1 MKMKRIISILCLVS
15 TFTEFVPVNFANAA
29 SKKVEISQDIDSS
42 KLFVNK
48 ETDLISE
55 NNSLNSDF
63 KSSVF
68 EDGILNNKLTGNV
81 DFNVNEDNKGKIEG
95 FRKIRIYAGEEF
107 DYKTNISATDSE
119 GNDITD
125 SVSVEGEVD
134 TSTPGEYKLMYS
146 ASDESGETYTF
157 ERYVTVVEKN
167 EFNIFT
173 ESVDEESYEK
183 IRKSLFSI
191 SLDNETSKFTV
202 YNQSS
207 EPIQPDKEDE
217 VVFKMRVLDSDNKE
231 KLSLELQGKDTG
243 NSEKFDALKEL
254 KYSYGDFLEI
264 NPMEFMSEGFNIE
277 GPVFG
282 DVKEEDEDYSD
293 GVDNADY
300 ISNVRFKI
308 EEDGIYSV
316 YNKAPEITGLEPMES
331 LLTERSRQLEGVSVT
346 DDHDE
351 IISNDDINI
360 YEEKDSEGNTIG
372 LRYEASDSWGRTV
385 SVVRY
390 LKSEMQSLNESQDVN
405 YIDSNGDINLMSDD
419 SELYSEND
427 VRSANSS
434 QNISKNVLTVKG
446 FTYNNGNDIRFK
458 MKFNADTKKIEI
470 YERDSRLFDNKM
482 TDKYFEISLFNKSG
496 ALKKRL
502 TINGSDRGDN
512 KKIDD
517 FNNTAFE
524 FGDQIY
530 IYHAY
535 SAEKLLIGG
544 SIEGANFEYNNG
556 VPKENLES
564 ARFELTENGFK
575 YLLNRAPE
583 IKWSNQNLVVTRG
596 KDADLLSDI
605 TVEDDIDKN
614 IKKSTVSVSG
624 FNPNRLGPQTITY
637 SVKDSWG
644 AIGTAE
650 RTITVV
656 SDGALANTLI
666 NIKNADGSQK
676 VFSIGFDDV
685 DKKLLIT
692 NNSDVE
698 LDPSNANNT
707 VFTIKIISKA
717 GITRKELKLAGSATG
732 NSPAVLSL
740 NNYKYT
746 VGDYIELWSP
756 NYEKNFNIEGN
767 ILQDADIKE
776 DYSKGIKNEDFIKN
790 VRFKIDSDVL
800 FAVYNKAPTIVFE
813 ENLTIKRGETFNP
826 LDFVNRIEDD
836 HDNLNKNLIKTSYD
850 EYEFDEVGR
859 HKVIYTITDKW
870 GRNTE
875 ETRYITVLE
884 KNELEK
890 NRIYFL
896 NQNSYDAT
904 TSSAVFILSFDD
916 VENRL
921 DAEIKGN
928 DFVSGQGNAKAFE
941 ISIFNSQGE
950 PKASSTIRYNEQ
962 IDANALSAIL
972 EEEIEH
978 GDMINFY
985 AYDYKKVII
994 EGSVFDKSKNNLGE
1008 NGYKFTEQD
1017 KIVNTRFK
1025 VTADGLEEIYNNA
1038 PEIIGATATS
1048 VMKNSVFRPLDGIS
1062 VKDDHDKNISVNDI
1076 DVIGEINTKI
1086 AGYQSITYRLTDS
1099 WGRTREVIRQV
1110 FVKPLA
1116 ENNRIVLKNSEGQ
1129 DAFKLGFDFNTMKFK
1144 IESTTSSSVRL
1155 DTAHDEKVFSLTVR
1169 KPNGEVVETLELNGN
1184 DTGDSHK
1191 ITEFKERTNLMVGS
1205 QLSIWAKNSR
1215 NLRVEGEIIKPDD
1228 VPENYNDGID
1238 NEEYMNNVR
1247 FVGTPDGMQVIYNK
1261 APEVTVP
1268 VDTNPP
1274 YVLYKGDDYRE
1285 KLLEGVSVTDPNQN
1299 SFDAG
1304 IGTKDIKIKLKKVI
1318 SEGESSGNTSG
1329 SSQEQQPSSISGEGS
1344 SEDNSG
1350 ENSTETES
1358 DSDGGINSEEPSTP
1372 SAPDSENGSSD
1383 SNTENSDGFIELDRL
1398 NDLDLYDVYYTA
1410 VDSWGRESETKTR
1423 RINFKS
1429 SIERNVI
1436 VFGGF
1441 DDTNKRNIWEGASFS
1456 LGFNPQ
1462 NKTIEVIQ
1470 QDGHKIHTHSK
1481 GREFYRIS
1489 IYNSRGELKR
1499 EPIVLNGDD
1508 TGTSSKLN
1516 NLKNFSFEYGD
1527 YINIKAFQAFRM
1539 NITGPVRNALEDYSR
1554 RVNLADDFQFTNFI
1568 ITEAGLESKFVP
1580 ETMGEYDSLIEFIG
1594 TNGGTPLKLKFNHK
1608 DRSVTYPSTNE
1619 FFNYNDKNI
1628 SNVLKLNINRNGTL
1642 STFHFHGNDSG
1653 VKNEV
1658 RRAFGDNLNK
1668 GSFTDG
1674 DYLNFEYL
1682 NIPSYIVGLRI
1693 QGKISEENKNYTE
1706 KLLSRDD
1713 AKNVRFYLRS
1723 NGQQKYLDPVYNYA
1737 PTFTTVINGQEVD
1750 GLQDLNIYEDQ
1761 VEAYR
1766 NLEKLKEDV
1775 IVKDDIDTNKN
1786 VKEFNV
1792 SGPTK
1797 NGSNTTLN
1805 GVGKYVYTY
1814 TARDSWGREAR
1825 VTRNVYVRPNVYKNK
1840 ITLYPKEASTGSD
1853 EIVGE
1858 DSSAGIDSNS
1868 SETEESD
1875 DDSEVGSGDGEND
1888 EEDGE
1893 ITPIPEANKP
1903 AFEIVLDND
1912 THRYVVKNKSDKPIN
1927 EALGNKP
1934 AFAITIYNGQNNN
1947 VRKSITLTGLDTG
1960 ESETLNELN
1969 EVEFQYGDTIRV
1981 WAADAQSL
1989 RINGEIEKNI
1999 VDATTDLPHNED
2011 ERKFTNVDYAAGT
2024 DNQNYYKNV
2033 AFKTSE
2039 RKLTA
2044 YYNKAPKIKIE
2055 NLKENNQLD
2064 MLFGTTVNLRN
2075 GVTIIDDRDNSLMNN
2090 LVITGGDDITSDE
2103 IGLHKVGYTV
2113 TDTWGRSTSI
2123 DVTVNIVS
2131 NMRDNQINIYNEN
2144 NLKFGLKLNISTNRF
2159 EIVKNGSSQDRN
2171 DTTTENAPDSGTEE
2185 ASSLLR
2191 SAAENENSQP
2201 EGDLGESSQPGDS
2214 ENNVGT
2220 PEEPSNPDN
2229 SGGSGN
2235 QQPDEPQEPA
2245 KDVEV
2250 RITVTNRNGEKK
2262 GEVSLSKEELNNT
2275 NNLEPL
2281 TKINIFND
2289 DIVSFYA
2296 KGRNDIRI
2304 TGNIINNT
2312 DNHDFSQG
2320 FGTLNYDDV
2329 KFKITNQGFDLMKHR
2344 ELEIQ
2349 FSGDLTI
2356 NRGDKSALFQNLEVR
2371 YKDNSQV
2378 ESLLNIQT
2386 EVTNVDI
2393 FEVGVYKAEYIVT
2406 DVWGRKISASRT
2418 VTVAERNKLEHNRIV
2433 LRDINNTDSNS
2444 NKLMEFYIDT
2454 INNRIITKRFKENN
2468 YTGNQDEE
2476 KTLIQLTLYD
2486 DAGRTKDSIE
2496 VTPQNLDNLKD
2507 RSISYDDGDLIGLS
2521 VYDYSKGFYIDGD
2534 IQGTIKNLKPNY
2546 KNGAAS
2552 QDHVDNVRFKII
2564 DENQGVKAIYNN
2576 APVIIIKGDLTI
2588 FKDEIPDLDVGVEVS
2603 DPDDHDKE
2611 VSLSDIVIETNLDI
2625 TNIGEYE
2632 AKYTVQDTW
2641 GRTTEAKRKIIVKSS
2656 LMNNK
2661 IEFYKENNK
2670 EDSVFDITINLND
2683 RKFVVKKNSQVL
2695 RQIRREAARTS
2706 NSNNSTTPGG
2716 ATVTTP
2722 GMAVVNPNKP
2732 IEGMEYQFKL
2742 FDENGA
2748 LKNTL
2753 SITTDDMS
2761 NGNIDSLLKKFND
2774 TKFEFGDYISVY
2786 AKPDENNVRI
2796 TGNIDIPNNIDED
2809 YSDGIDNLD
2818 YMYNVRFK
2826 INEDAMDA
2834 VYNEAPTLRLL
2845 NPDKV
2850 MEVFCGDDHDYGAE
2864 TEISDDHDLDIG
2876 SDNIT
2881 ISEKDKEEMA
2891 KLGTHKITLILTD
2904 SWGRSVSVD
2913 RTYKVNP
2920 SIGRNTIVFRG
2931 TQKIGN
2937 SSNYRNADTFRLR
2950 FEHETKKIKMERI
2963 DENMTFHSD
2972 SAREWYYKLY
2982 VYSKDGI
2989 TRKFSA
2995 ELMGN
3000 ETSTSDKLNKLL
3012 EGLDFEYGDY
3022 IRMEAKHA
3030 FQVKINGPVRNQ
3042 LEDYSDGAQF
3052 GDDFQYTKFI
3062 ITPGGLESVFAPD
3075 TLNADESLIEF
3086 IGTNGG
3092 TPFKIKFNHT
3102 NNTVS
3107 FPKTT
3112 EFYYYDAGNNV
3123 PAFKVKYYD
3132 SSTGISDEYIS
3143 NGRDHTV
3150 NSRLQEKLSQGFK
3163 EGDYLTFEYLN
3174 IPDHF
3179 YGLRLT
3185 GAVQF
3190 EDNADEDLVNEDYSD
3205 GIQNK
3210 RNLTEVRFYLNKD
3223 GKKAIVPVRVPAP
3236 VIKGAEDIDV
3246 LQGERFNI
3254 KENVIAMDADGVTVL
3269 TPRMTVTGDN
3279 NLTRSVDRDGNLNT
3293 SRIGLYYVK
3302 YEVKNDAGITTTVYR
3317 NIRVYT
3323 NAEITIQ
3330 LGQGEEYIN
3339 MELGAYATT
3348 EAQVQYLKPYGRAQ
3362 QIEGDVRTDISDRIT
3377 VDVSRLN
3384 TEETGKY
3391 PVVYSVIND
3400 FGKLSKLEV
3409 NVYVTR
3415 TISVTVQQDI
3425 PFQVVTNLLDKEA
3438 DPFVSGIMKIQ
3449 NNRTS
3454 DVRVSVESFS
3464 KEGNTGGLEIVD
3476 PEEYDDWND
3485 LTEEESM
3492 TKMALGMFIKSGFK
3506 EYADAPDS
3514 GEGPGTGD
3522 SNPGDDSG
3530 NDSGGDDESG
3540 DGSEDGDSSDS
3551 NEDNTEEDTG
3561 DEASRVSSDETDEE
3575 PAGDGADNGTSE
3587 GSEAEPDTGETE
3599 NKNNLT
3605 WLIPNK
3611 TKPKFMGTLPRAESL
3626 DIPSEGRL
3634 SFTSRHGKN
3643 FIGGTSTGRF
3653 RLVFK
3658 FE

>member
-29 SKKVEISQDIDSS
+29 SKKVEISQDINSS

-48 ETDLISE
+48 ETDLMSE
-55 NNSLNSDF
+55 NNSLNSDVT
-63 KSSVF
+63 SSVF

-95 FRKIRIYAGEEF
+95 FRKIRIYAGEEY

-173 ESVDEESYEK
+173 ESIDEESYEK

-351 IISNDDINI
+351 IISNDDITI
-360 YEEKDSEGNTIG
+360 YEEKDREGNTIG

-427 VRSANSS
+427 VRTANSS

-446 FTYNNGNDIRFK
+446 FTYNNGSDIRFK

-524 FGDQIY
+524 FGDQIH

-666 NIKNADGSQK
+666 NVKNADGSQK

-826 LDFVNRIEDD
+826 LDFVNKIEDD

-896 NQNSYDAT
+896 NQNVYDTT
-904 TSSAVFILSFDD
+904 TSSAIFILSFDD
-916 VENRL
+916 LENRL

-941 ISIFNSQGE
+941 ISIFNSQGK

-1038 PEIIGATATS
+1038 PQIIGATDTS
-1048 VMKNSVFRPLDGIS
+1048 VMKNSEFKPLDGIT
-1062 VKDDHDKNISVNDI
+1062 VEDDHDKNISVNDI
-1076 DVIGEINTKI
+1076 DVIGEINTSI

-1191 ITEFKERTNLMVGS
+1191 ITEFKERTNLMIGS

-1215 NLRVEGEIIKPDD
+1215 NLRVEGHIIKPDD
-1228 VPENYNDGID
+1228 VPEDYNDGIQ
-1238 NEEYMNNVR
+1238 EKEYMDNVR

-1274 YVLYKGDDYRE
+1274 YVLYKGDDYRV
-1285 KLLEGVSVTDPNQN
+1285 KLLEGVSVTDPNQDT
-1299 SFDAG
+1299 FDAG

-1318 SEGESSGNTSG
+1318 SGGNTSG
-1329 SSQEQQPSSISGEGS
+1329 SSQEQQPSTISGEGS

-1372 SAPDSENGSSD
+1372 SSPDSENGSSD
-1383 SNTENSDGFIELDRL
+1383 SNTENSDRFIELDKL
-1398 NDLDLYDVYYTA
+1398 NELDLYDVYYTA

-1423 RINFKS
+1423 RISFKT
-1429 SIERNVI
+1429 SIDRNTI
-1436 VFGGF
+1436 SFPGYNNSTKKDYEAFKLGF
-1441 DDTNKRNIWEGASFS
+1441 DSETMSF
-1456 LGFNPQ
+1456 
-1462 NKTIEVIQ
+1462 
-1470 QDGHKIHTHSK
+1470 KILARVNDIIHS
-1481 GREFYRIS
+1481 GNREFFRIKLF
-1489 IYNSRGELKR
+1489 NENDRLKKEL
-1499 EPIVLNGDD
+1499 VLNASDR
-1508 TGTSSKLN
+1508 GTSDKIDTFIRELQ
-1516 NLKNFSFEYGD
+1516 FAYGD
-1527 YINIKAFQAFRM
+1527 YFTIYAYQSKRVI
-1539 NITGPVRNALEDYSR
+1539 IDGPVRNEIEDYRNGVDMS
-1554 RVNLADDFQFTNFI
+1554 DDFKYTRFY
-1568 ITEAGLESKFVP
+1568 ITEAGLESRLVP
-1580 ETMGEYDSLIEFIG
+1580 DGMGPYDSLIEFLG
-1594 TNGGTPLKLKFNHK
+1594 TNGGVPFKMKFNHE

-1619 FFNYNDKNI
+1619 FFNYNDNNI
-1628 SNVLKLNINRNGTL
+1628 RNVLRLNINRNGTL
-1642 STFHFHGNDSG
+1642 RTFHFDGNDTN

-1658 RRAFGDNLNK
+1658 RRIFGDTNR

-1682 NIPSYIVGLRI
+1682 NIPAHIIGLRI

-1723 NGQQKYLDPVYNYA
+1723 NEQQKYLDPVYNYA
-1737 PTFTTVINGQEVD
+1737 PTFATVINGQEVD

-1868 SETEESD
+1868 SEIEESD

-1947 VRKSITLTGLDTG
+1947 VRKSIELTGLDTG

-1969 EVEFQYGDTIRV
+1969 KVEFQYGDTIRV

-1989 RINGEIEKNI
+1989 RIDGQIDKNI
-1999 VDATTDLPHNED
+1999 SDETEDLPHNDD
-2011 ERKFTNVDYAAGT
+2011 ERNFTAVNYAAGT

-2039 RKLTA
+2039 SKLTA

-2055 NLKENNQLD
+2055 NLKENKQLD
-2064 MLFGTTVNLRN
+2064 ILFGTTVNLRN
-2075 GVTIIDDRDNSLMNN
+2075 GVTIIDDRDINNSLMSR
-2090 LVITGGDDITSDE
+2090 LEITGDDNITSNE
-2103 IGLHKVGYTV
+2103 IGSHDVVYTV

-2131 NMRDNQINIYNEN
+2131 NMRDNQINVYNEN

-2171 DTTTENAPDSGTEE
+2171 DTTIENAPDSGTEE

-2214 ENNVGT
+2214 ENNVGA

-2229 SGGSGN
+2229 SGGTGN

-2250 RITVTNRNGEKK
+2250 RITVTNRNGDKK

-2275 NNLEPL
+2275 DNLEPL

-2296 KGRNDIRI
+2296 KGQNDIRI

-2371 YKDNSQV
+2371 YKDNLQV

-2393 FEVGVYKAEYIVT
+2393 FEVGVYEAEYIVT
-2406 DVWGRKISASRT
+2406 DVWGRKIRASRT
-2418 VTVAERNKLEHNRIV
+2418 VTVAERNNLERNRIV

-2468 YTGNQDEE
+2468 YTGNKDEE

-2534 IQGTIKNLKPNY
+2534 IQGTIKNSKPNY

-2576 APVIIIKGDLTI
+2576 APVITIDRDLTI
-2588 FKDEIPDLDVGVEVS
+2588 FKDEAPDLYSGVKVSDNDEHDKDVG
-2603 DPDDHDKE
+2603 
-2611 VSLSDIVIETNLDI
+2611 LADIVIETNVDI
-2625 TNIGEYE
+2625 TTIGEYE
-2632 AKYTVQDTW
+2632 AKYTIQDTW
-2641 GRTTEAKRKIIVKSS
+2641 GRNAEATRKIIVKSS

-2661 IEFYKENNK
+2661 IEFYRENDKKN
-2670 EDSVFDITINLND
+2670 SVFDISINLND

-2706 NSNNSTTPGG
+2706 NSNNSTTSGG

-2753 SITTDDMS
+2753 SITTDDML
-2761 NGNIDSLLKKFND
+2761 NGKVNSLLEEFND

-2796 TGNIDIPNNIDED
+2796 TGNIDILNSIDED

-2881 ISEKDKEEMA
+2881 ISEEDKENMA
-2891 KLGTHKITLILTD
+2891 KLGTHTITLILTD

-2913 RTYKVNP
+2913 RTYNVISSIDRNIISFPGRESNRDGIAFKV
-2920 SIGRNTIVFRG
+2920 GF
-2931 TQKIGN
+2931 N
-2937 SSNYRNADTFRLR
+2937 SK
-2950 FEHETKKIKMERI
+2950 EKKIKLIDRNHITMQQHENQLFFKINVYNSKNVKKMNEIVLYSYHRGTDER
-2963 DENMTFHSD
+2963 
-2972 SAREWYYKLY
+2972 
-2982 VYSKDGI
+2982 
-2989 TRKFSA
+2989 
-2995 ELMGN
+2995 
-3000 ETSTSDKLNKLL
+3000 LNPLHDL
-3012 EGLDFEYGDY
+3012 EFDYGDY
-3022 IRMEAKHA
+3022 ITIYA
-3030 FQVKINGPVRNQ
+3030 FQTGRVAIEGPVRDQ
-3042 LEDYSDGAQF
+3042 LEDYTDGVQL
-3052 GDDFQYTKFI
+3052 GDDLKYTRFY
-3062 ITPGGLESVFAPD
+3062 ITPAGLRSEFVPD
-3075 TLNADESLIEF
+3075 TLNKNESLIEF

-3092 TPFKIKFNHT
+3092 TPFKIKFNHET
-3102 NNTVS
+3102 RRVE
-3107 FPKTT
+3107 FPETS
-3112 EFYYYDAGNNV
+3112 EFYNYDANNRV
-3123 PAFKVKYYD
+3123 VFRVKYYD
-3132 SSTGISDEYIS
+3132 ASVS
-3143 NGRDHTV
+3143 NTNGTRGNLTTYESRGGDHRV
-3150 NSRLQEKLSQGFK
+3150 NQDLQNYLQRNPFED
-3163 EGDYLTFEYLN
+3163 GDYIAFEYVD
-3174 IPDHF
+3174 IPDKF
-3179 YGLRLT
+3179 YGLRIT
-3185 GAVQF
+3185 GAVEY
-3190 EDNADEDLVNEDYSD
+3190 EDDADEDLVNEDYSD

-3246 LQGERFNI
+3246 LQGESFNI
-3254 KENVIAMDADGVTVL
+3254 KKDVIAMDADGVTVL

-3415 TISVTVQQDI
+3415 TISVTVQQNI

-3464 KEGNTGGLEIVD
+3464 KEGNKGGLEIVA
-3476 PEEYDDWND
+3476 PEEYNDWND

-3514 GEGPGTGD
+3514 GEGPGTDD

-3540 DGSEDGDSSDS
+3540 DSSEDGDSSDS

-3575 PAGDGADNGTSE
+3575 EAGDGADNGTSE

-3611 TKPKFMGTLPRAESL
+3611 TQPKFMGTLPRAESL
-3626 DIPSEGRL
+3626 NTPSEGRL

>member
-15 TFTEFVPVNFANAA
+15 TFTEFVPVNFANAT
-29 SKKVEISQDIDSS
+29 SKKVEISQDINSS

-48 ETDLISE
+48 ETDPISE

-360 YEEKDSEGNTIG
+360 YEEKDREGNTIG

-385 SVVRY
+385 SMVRY
-390 LKSEMQSLNESQDVN
+390 LKSQESEDYDEQIMSLNDEHLDEDEAIPHIGNANTNDSTSTTVEDYSDALSNNVITVN
-405 YIDSNGDINLMSDD
+405 
-419 SELYSEND
+419 
-427 VRSANSS
+427 
-434 QNISKNVLTVKG
+434 G
-446 FTYNNGNDIRFK
+446 FTYNDNSQTRFK
-458 MKFNADTKKIEI
+458 IKFNVDTNKIEI
-470 YERDSRLFDNKM
+470 FDRDARLFDNKI
-482 TDKYFEISLFNKSG
+482 TGKYFEISLYNSKGS
-496 ALKKRL
+496 LKKKL
-502 TINGSDRGDN
+502 TINGSDRADD
-512 KKIDD
+512 KKIDEFNDTD
-517 FNNTAFE
+517 FN
-524 FGDQIY
+524 FGDQIE
-530 IYHAY
+530 IYHVY
-535 SAEKLLIGG
+535 SDTKL
-544 SIEGANFEYNNG
+544 SIADKIKDADFTHTNG
-556 VPKENLES
+556 IAADKLTS
-564 ARFELTENGFK
+564 ARFELTKKGMR
-575 YLLNRAPE
+575 YLVNKPPVISWTNTDL
-583 IKWSNQNLVVTRG
+583 IVTRG
-596 KDADLLSDI
+596 KEADLLADI
-605 TVEDDIDKN
+605 TVKDDIDAD
-614 IKKSTVSVSG
+614 IKKSTVKVTPY
-624 FNPNRLGPQTITY
+624 NPNRLGKQTVTY

-644 AIGTAE
+644 AVGTRDRE
-650 RTITVV
+650 LTVV
-656 SDGALANTLI
+656 SDGALANTYI
-666 NIKNADGSQK
+666 NVKNAEGTQN

-685 DKKLLIT
+685 EKKLLIT
-692 NNSDVE
+692 KKNENVQLNSSKPNDTAV
-698 LDPSNANNT
+698 S
-707 VFTIKIISKA
+707 IKVISKA
-717 GITRKELKLAGSATG
+717 GITKKEVKLNGSTTST
-732 NSPAVLSL
+732 SPQLEAL
-740 NNYKYT
+740 NEYRYN
-746 VGDYIELWSP
+746 VGDYIEIWSP
-756 NYEKNFNIEGN
+756 DFKQNLTIDGNIEKDEIITENYSQG
-767 ILQDADIKE
+767 ILK
-776 DYSKGIKNEDFIKN
+776 EDFIKN
-790 VRFKIDSDVL
+790 VRFKIDTSVL
-800 FAVYNKAPTIVFE
+800 IAKYNKQPEIIFKE
-813 ENLTIKRGETFNP
+813 DLTIRRGVDFNP
-826 LDFVNRIEDD
+826 LDFIKEISDD
-836 HDNLNKNLIKTSYD
+836 HDVLSINLVRTSYK
-850 EYEFDEVGR
+850 EEEFDEVGEYD
-859 HKVIYTITDKW
+859 VTYTVTDSW
-870 GRNTE
+870 GRSTE
-875 ETRYITVLE
+875 KTIKIKVLE

-890 NRIYFL
+890 NRIYFF
-896 NQNSYDAT
+896 NKNVNEAT
-904 TSSAVFILSFDD
+904 TSSAVFALSFDD
-916 VENRL
+916 VTQRL
-921 DAEIKGN
+921 NADIKGN
-928 DFVSGQGNAKAFE
+928 EFIAGPSDGNAFG
-941 ISIFNSQGE
+941 ISIYDVNGK
-950 PKASSTIRYNEQ
+950 PKASSIIKNTEQ
-962 IDANALSAIL
+962 IDKAALDDILKANIVY
-972 EEEIEH
+972 

-985 AYDYKKVII
+985 AYNHEKVII
-994 EGSVFDKSKNNLGE
+994 EGSVFDNLDNHLGE
-1008 NGYKFTEQD
+1008 NRYNFKSED
-1017 KIVNTRFK
+1017 KMVNTRFK
-1025 VTADGLEEIYNNA
+1025 VTANGLQEIYNNA
-1038 PEIIGATATS
+1038 PQIIGATAIS
-1048 VMKNSVFRPLDGIS
+1048 VMKNSEFRPLDGIT
-1062 VKDDHDKNISVNDI
+1062 VEDDHDKNISVNDI
-1076 DVIGEINTKI
+1076 KVIGEINTGI

-1099 WGRTREVIRQV
+1099 WGRTKEVIRQV

-1144 IESTTSSSVRL
+1144 IESTTSSSVIL
-1155 DTAHDEKVFSLTVR
+1155 DTANHDKVFSLTVR
-1169 KPNGEVVETLELNGN
+1169 KPNGEVIETLELNGN
-1184 DTGDSHK
+1184 DTGDSRK
-1191 ITEFKERTNLMVGS
+1191 ITEFKERTNLMIGS
-1205 QLSIWAKNSR
+1205 QLSIWAKNNQ
-1215 NLRVEGEIIKPDD
+1215 NLRVEGHIIKPND
-1228 VPENYNDGID
+1228 VPEDYNDGIQD
-1238 NEEYMNNVR
+1238 KEYMDNVR
-1247 FVGTPDGMQVIYNK
+1247 FVGTPDGMEVIYNK
-1261 APEVTVP
+1261 RPEVTVP

-1274 YVLYKGDDYRE
+1274 YVLYKGDDYRV
-1285 KLLEGVSVTDPNQN
+1285 KLLEGVSVTDPNQDT
-1299 SFDAG
+1299 FDAG

-1329 SSQEQQPSSISGEGS
+1329 SSQEQQPSNISGEGS

-1383 SNTENSDGFIELDRL
+1383 SNTENSDGFIELDNL

-1423 RINFKS
+1423 RISFKT
-1429 SIERNVI
+1429 SIDRNTI
-1436 VFGGF
+1436 SFPGHNNRTKKDYEAFKLGF
-1441 DDTNKRNIWEGASFS
+1441 DSETMSFKILARVDNI
-1456 LGFNPQ
+1456 
-1462 NKTIEVIQ
+1462 
-1470 QDGHKIHTHSK
+1470 IHA
-1481 GREFYRIS
+1481 GDREFFRIKLFNENDS
-1489 IYNSRGELKR
+1489 LKKEL
-1499 EPIVLNGDD
+1499 VLNASDR
-1508 TGTSSKLN
+1508 GTSNKIDTFISD
-1516 NLKNFSFEYGD
+1516 LKFAYGD
-1527 YINIKAFQAFRM
+1527 YFTIYAFQ
-1539 NITGPVRNALEDYSR
+1539 SR
-1554 RVNLADDFQFTNFI
+1554 RVVIDGAVRNEIEDYRDGVDMSDDFKYTRFY
-1568 ITEAGLESKFVP
+1568 ITEAGLESRLVP
-1580 ETMGEYDSLIEFIG
+1580 DGMGPYDSLIEFLG
-1594 TNGGTPLKLKFNHK
+1594 TNGGIPFKMKFNHD

-1628 SNVLKLNINRNGTL
+1628 SNVLKLNINRNNTL
-1642 STFHFHGNDSG
+1642 RTFHFDGNDNK
-1653 VKNEV
+1653 VKDEV
-1658 RRAFGDNLNK
+1658 RRAFGNDLNK

-1682 NIPSYIVGLRI
+1682 NIPDHIVGLRI
-1693 QGKISEENKNYTE
+1693 QGNISEENKNYTE

-1723 NGQQKYLDPVYNYA
+1723 NNEKKYLDPVYNYA
-1737 PTFTTVINGQEVD
+1737 PTFTTVINGNEVD

-1766 NLEKLKEDV
+1766 NLEKLKED
-1775 IVKDDIDTNKN
+1775 IKVKDDIDKNKD
-1786 VKEFNV
+1786 VKDFTV
-1792 SGPTK
+1792 SEPTQ
-1797 NGSNTTLN
+1797 NGTNTTLN
-1805 GVGKYVYTY
+1805 GIGKYVYTY
-1814 TARDSWGREAR
+1814 TATDSWGREAR
-1825 VTRNVYVRPNVYKNK
+1825 VTRNVYVRPKVYKNK

-1875 DDSEVGSGDGEND
+1875 DDSEAGSG
-1888 EEDGE
+1888 DGE

-1912 THRYVVKNKSDKPIN
+1912 THRYVVKNKSNKPIN

-1947 VRKSITLTGLDTG
+1947 VRKSIELTGLDTG

-1999 VDATTDLPHNED
+1999 VNTTTDLPHNED
-2011 ERKFTNVDYAAGT
+2011 ELKFTNVDYAVGT

-2039 RKLTA
+2039 SKLTA

-2064 MLFGTTVNLRN
+2064 ILFGTTVNLRN
-2075 GVTIIDDRDNSLMNN
+2075 GVTIIDDRDINNSLMSR
-2090 LVITGGDDITSDE
+2090 LEITGDDDITSNE
-2103 IGLHKVGYTV
+2103 IGSHNVVYTV

-2131 NMRDNQINIYNEN
+2131 NMRDNQINVYNEN

-2201 EGDLGESSQPGDS
+2201 EGDLGESSQSGDS

-2250 RITVTNRNGEKK
+2250 RITVTNRNGDKK

-2296 KGRNDIRI
+2296 KGENDIRI

-2312 DNHDFSQG
+2312 DNHNFSQG
-2320 FGTLNYDDV
+2320 FGDLQYDDV
-2329 KFKITNQGFDLMKHR
+2329 KFKITNQGFELMKYRQLVIEFDR
-2344 ELEIQ
+2344 E
-2349 FSGDLTI
+2349 SLTV
-2356 NRGDKSALFQNLEVR
+2356 NRGDEAA
-2371 YKDNSQV
+2371 
-2378 ESLLNIQT
+2378 LLNELKLRYTDNQAIEQLS
-2386 EVTNVDI
+2386 NVNIKVD
-2393 FEVGVYKAEYIVT
+2393 GVKINETGQYKATYTVT
-2406 DVWGRKISASRT
+2406 DVWGRKTTKERT
-2418 VTVAERNKLEHNRIV
+2418 VIVVEKNTLEHNSIV
-2433 LRDINNTDSNS
+2433 LKNS
-2444 NKLMEFYIDT
+2444 NNEKLMEFYIDT
-2454 INNRIITKRFKENN
+2454 INNKIITRRFTAE
-2468 YTGNQDEE
+2468 YTGETVEN
-2476 KTLIQLTLYD
+2476 LIKLTLYD
-2486 DAGRTKDSIE
+2486 EYARTKGSIE
-2496 VTPQNLDNLKD
+2496 VTTENLNSIEQENLDY
-2507 RSISYDDGDLIGLS
+2507 IYGDFIGLS
-2521 VYDYSKGFYIDGD
+2521 VYDAKNGFAINGD
-2534 IQGTIKNLKPNY
+2534 IEDKKEEY
-2546 KNGAAS
+2546 KDG
-2552 QDHVDNVRFKII
+2552 VDNKDYIENVRFQLISEDK
-2564 DENQGVKAIYNN
+2564 GLKSVYNN
-2576 APVIIIKGDLTI
+2576 APIIKIRGPLTI
-2588 FKDEIPDLDVGVEVS
+2588 YKDETANLYSDVTAYDNDAHDKSVSVADVVIETDLDVSRIGTYNATYIVE
-2603 DPDDHDKE
+2603 
-2611 VSLSDIVIETNLDI
+2611 
-2625 TNIGEYE
+2625 
-2632 AKYTVQDTW
+2632 DTW
-2641 GRTTEAKRKIIVKSS
+2641 GRVTKQNRNIIVKSS
-2656 LMNNK
+2656 LINNK
-2661 IEFYKENNK
+2661 VEFFKEN
-2670 EDSVFDITINLND
+2670 EESPLFDISIDTVNK
-2683 RKFVVKKNSQVL
+2683 KFVVKQNKDLL
-2695 RQIRREAARTS
+2695 RKMRTVS
-2706 NSNNSTTPGG
+2706 VDEYDSDITTPPGATGSTTPGY
-2716 ATVTTP
+2716 ATVK
-2722 GMAVVNPNKP
+2722 PNQT
-2732 IEGMEYQFKL
+2732 IEGVEFQFRL
-2742 FDENGA
+2742 FDEDGKIKKELLIKSEDLDNPSKVKEA
-2748 LKNTL
+2748 LNT
-2753 SITTDDMS
+2753 
-2761 NGNIDSLLKKFND
+2761 FNN
-2774 TKFEFGDYISVY
+2774 TPFEYGEYISVY
-2786 AKPDENNVRI
+2786 ARRHKEGVKI
-2796 TGNIDIPNNIDED
+2796 TGNIDNPNRINED
-2809 YSDGIDNLD
+2809 YSDGIDDPD
-2818 YMYNVRFK
+2818 YMYNVRFQIK
-2826 INEDAMDA
+2826 EEAMNII
-2834 VYNEAPTLRLL
+2834 YNEAPTFRIL
-2845 NPDKV
+2845 NPDVV
-2850 MEVFCGDDHDYGAE
+2850 MEVYAGDKHNYGEE

-2876 SDNIT
+2876 PDSIS
-2881 ISEKDKEEMA
+2881 ISEEDKKKMDE
-2891 KLGTHKITLILTD
+2891 LGEHEIELIITD
-2904 SWGRSVSVD
+2904 SWGRSVGVK
-2913 RTYKVNP
+2913 RKYKVLSAIDRNEITFQGSTGSNFGTSFILGFDSSNP
-2920 SIGRNTIVFRG
+2920 SNKKFVLKERTDQQFYTVFNHA
-2931 TQKIGN
+2931 IY
-2937 SSNYRNADTFRLR
+2937 YRISVFNADGTL
-2950 FEHETKKIKMERI
+2950 
-2963 DENMTFHSD
+2963 
-2972 SAREWYYKLY
+2972 
-2982 VYSKDGI
+2982 
-2989 TRKFSA
+2989 KFPEIA
-2995 ELMGN
+2995 LKGN
-3000 ETSTSDKLNKLL
+3000 ETGKTNKL
-3012 EGLDFEYGDY
+3012 DVFTQSKFEYGDY
-3022 IRMEAKHA
+3022 I
-3030 FQVKINGPVRNQ
+3030 KITAGHSIRVLIKGAVRNQ

-3052 GDDFQYTKFI
+3052 ADDFKYTKFK
-3062 ITPGGLESVFAPD
+3062 ITEKGLECVYEPD
-3075 TLNADESLIEF
+3075 GLTDNESLIEF
-3086 IGTNGG
+3086 VGTNGEV
-3092 TPFKIKFNHT
+3092 PLKMKINHE
-3102 NNTVS
+3102 NNTVT
-3107 FPKTT
+3107 FPSGGGY
-3112 EFYYYDAGNNV
+3112 FYYDGNRNTVLKIKYNIRGRTGTVNIRGQDTEVSRDFKNLFNSGFNNGDYIAFEYVNIPDTLVGVRVTGALKIAEDADDDLKNET
-3123 PAFKVKYYD
+3123 F
-3132 SSTGISDEYIS
+3132 STGIK
-3143 NGRDHTV
+3143 NRKNV
-3150 NSRLQEKLSQGFK
+3150 NQ
-3163 EGDYLTFEYLN
+3163 
-3174 IPDHF
+3174 
-3179 YGLRLT
+3179 LR
-3185 GAVQF
+3185 
-3190 EDNADEDLVNEDYSD
+3190 Y
-3205 GIQNK
+3205 
-3210 RNLTEVRFYLNKD
+3210 YLNKSE
-3223 GKKAIVPVRVPAP
+3223 GAKGLFAERVPSA
-3236 VIKGAEDIDV
+3236 IIEGAEDLDV
-3246 LQGERFNI
+3246 LKGERVDLL
-3254 KENVIAMDADGVTVL
+3254 KGVTARDTITNRTDVS
-3269 TPRMTVTGDN
+3269 
-3279 NLTRSVDRDGNLNT
+3279 LTRNIQITPVGFTLEQTTDSEGTRHAYFQ
-3293 SRIGLYYVK
+3293 SHSIGIYQVNYQVTNS
-3302 YEVKNDAGITTTVYR
+3302 EGIITTVYR

-3323 NAEITIQ
+3323 NATLSIN
-3330 LGQGEEYIN
+3330 LPDGQNYLN
-3339 MELGAYATT
+3339 MEQGSHTTT
-3348 EAQVQYLKPYGRAQ
+3348 EAQVQYLRKFASAQ
-3362 QIEGDVRTDISDRIT
+3362 DTDVTPHAPISSDRIN
-3377 VDVSRLN
+3377 VDVSN
-3384 TEETGKY
+3384 IDIENPGKY
-3391 PVVYSVIND
+3391 PVEYSVIND
-3400 FGKLSKLEV
+3400 YGKKTVLNT

-3438 DPFVSGIMKIQ
+3438 DPFVSGILKIQ

-3464 KEGNTGGLEIVD
+3464 KEGNKGGLEIVA
-3476 PEEYDDWND
+3476 PEEYDNWND
-3485 LTEEESM
+3485 LTAEESM

-3514 GEGPGTGD
+3514 GEGPGTDD

-3540 DGSEDGDSSDS
+3540 DGSEGGDSSDS

-3575 PAGDGADNGTSE
+3575 PAGDDADNGTPE

-3611 TKPKFMGTLPRAESL
+3611 TQPKFMGTLPRAESL
-3626 DIPSEGRL
+3626 DTPSEGRL

>member
-48 ETDLISE
+48 ETDLMSE
-55 NNSLNSDF
+55 NNSLNSDVT
-63 KSSVF
+63 SSVF
-68 EDGILNNKLTGNV
+68 EDGILNNKLTGNI

-125 SVSVEGEVD
+125 LVSVEGEVD

-351 IISNDDINI
+351 IISNDDITI
-360 YEEKDSEGNTIG
+360 YEEKDREGNTIG

-385 SVVRY
+385 SMVRY

-427 VRSANSS
+427 VRAANSN

-496 ALKKRL
+496 ALKNRL

-517 FNNTAFE
+517 FNNIAFE
-524 FGDQIY
+524 FGDQIH

-535 SAEKLLIGG
+535 SAEKLLIDG

-556 VPKENLES
+556 IPKENLES

-583 IKWSNQNLVVTRG
+583 IKWSNQNLVVTIG

-644 AIGTAE
+644 AIGTAQ

-666 NIKNADGSQK
+666 NVKNADGSQK

-692 NNSDVE
+692 NNSDVA

-767 ILQDADIKE
+767 ILQDSNIKE

-800 FAVYNKAPTIVFE
+800 FAEYNKAPTIVFE
-813 ENLTIKRGETFNP
+813 KDLTIKRGETFNP
-826 LDFVNRIEDD
+826 LDFVNKIDDD

-850 EYEFDEVGR
+850 EYEFDEVGD

-870 GRNTE
+870 GRTTE

-904 TSSAVFILSFDD
+904 TSSAIFILSFDD
-916 VENRL
+916 LENRL

-1038 PEIIGATATS
+1038 PQIIGATATS
-1048 VMKNSVFRPLDGIS
+1048 VMKNSEFRPLDGIT
-1062 VKDDHDKNISVNDI
+1062 VEDDHDKNISVNDI
-1076 DVIGEINTKI
+1076 DVIGEINTSI

-1144 IESTTSSSVRL
+1144 IESTTSSGVRL
-1155 DTAHDEKVFSLTVR
+1155 DATNDDKVFSLTVR
-1169 KPNGEVVETLELNGN
+1169 KPNGEVAETLELNGN

-1191 ITEFKERTNLMVGS
+1191 ITEFKERTNLMIGS

-1215 NLRVEGEIIKPDD
+1215 NLRVEGEIIKPND

-1261 APEVTVP
+1261 APKLTLP

-1274 YVLYKGDDYRE
+1274 YVLYKGDDYRV

-1329 SSQEQQPSSISGEGS
+1329 SSQEQQPSTISGEGS

-1383 SNTENSDGFIELDRL
+1383 SNAENSDGFIELDKL

-1423 RINFKS
+1423 RILFKT
-1429 SIERNVI
+1429 SIDRNIISFSGYSRGVGDYT
-1436 VFGGF
+1436 VFKVGF
-1441 DDTNKRNIWEGASFS
+1441 DSTNMRMTLLE
-1456 LGFNPQ
+1456 
-1462 NKTIEVIQ
+1462 Q
-1470 QDGHKIHTHSK
+1470 QPKKIHVH
-1481 GREFYRIS
+1481 GDRLNFYIITLYS
-1489 IYNSRGELKR
+1489 ANHEQKIQVTLTAEDL
-1499 EPIVLNGDD
+1499 
-1508 TGTSSKLN
+1508 GTSPKLN
-1516 NLKNFSFEYGD
+1516 ALKEKSFAYGD
-1527 YINIKAFQAFRM
+1527 YFTIYAFQSRRVA
-1539 NITGPVRNALEDYSR
+1539 IDGPVRNEIEDYRNGVDMS
-1554 RVNLADDFQFTNFI
+1554 DDFKYTRFY
-1568 ITEAGLESKFVP
+1568 ITEAGLESRLVP
-1580 ETMGEYDSLIEFIG
+1580 DGMGEYDSLIEFLG
-1594 TNGGTPLKLKFNHK
+1594 TNGGIPFKMKFNHE

-1628 SNVLKLNINRNGTL
+1628 RNVLRLNINRNGTL
-1642 STFHFHGNDSG
+1642 RTFHFDGNDDR
-1653 VKNEV
+1653 VKDDV
-1658 RRAFGDNLNK
+1658 RRVFGNDLNK

-1682 NIPSYIVGLRI
+1682 NIPAHIVGLRI

-1737 PTFTTVINGQEVD
+1737 PTFTTVINGKEVD

-1766 NLEKLKEDV
+1766 NLEKLKED
-1775 IVKDDIDTNKN
+1775 IKVKDDIDKDKD
-1786 VKEFNV
+1786 VKDFTV
-1792 SGPTK
+1792 SGPTQ
-1797 NGSNTTLN
+1797 NGTNTTLN
-1805 GVGKYVYTY
+1805 GIGKYVYTY

-1840 ITLYPKEASTGSD
+1840 ITLYPKEVSTGSD

-1868 SETEESD
+1868 SETEEY

-1947 VRKSITLTGLDTG
+1947 VRKSIELTGLDTG

-1989 RINGEIEKNI
+1989 RIDGEIEKNV

-2011 ERKFTNVDYAAGT
+2011 ELKFTNVDYAVGT

-2064 MLFGTTVNLRN
+2064 ILFGTTVNLRN
-2075 GVTIIDDRDNSLMNN
+2075 GVTIIDDRDINNSLMSR
-2090 LVITGGDDITSDE
+2090 LEITGDDDITSNE
-2103 IGLHKVGYTV
+2103 IGSHNVVYTV

-2131 NMRDNQINIYNEN
+2131 NMRDNQINVYNEN

-2159 EIVKNGSSQDRN
+2159 EVVKNGSSQDRN

-2235 QQPDEPQEPA
+2235 QQPNEPQEPA

-2250 RITVTNRNGEKK
+2250 RITVTNRNGDKK

-2275 NNLEPL
+2275 DNLEPL

-2296 KGRNDIRI
+2296 KGQNDIRI

-2356 NRGDKSALFQNLEVR
+2356 NRGDKSALFQNFEVK
-2371 YKDNSQV
+2371 YKDNLQV

-2386 EVTNVDI
+2386 EVKNVDI
-2393 FEVGVYKAEYIVT
+2393 FEVGVYEAEYIVT

-2468 YTGNQDEE
+2468 YTGNQSEE

-2576 APVIIIKGDLTI
+2576 APVITIDRDLTI
-2588 FKDEIPDLDVGVEVS
+2588 FKDEAPDLYSGVKVSDNDEYDKDVG
-2603 DPDDHDKE
+2603 
-2611 VSLSDIVIETNLDI
+2611 LADIVIETNLDI
-2625 TNIGEYE
+2625 TTIGEYE

-2641 GRTTEAKRKIIVKSS
+2641 GRKAEAIRKIIVKSS

-2661 IEFYKENNK
+2661 IEFYRKNDKKN
-2670 EDSVFDITINLND
+2670 SVFDITINLND

-2706 NSNNSTTPGG
+2706 NSNNSTTSGG

-2742 FDENGA
+2742 FDENGV
-2748 LKNTL
+2748 LKKTL

-2761 NGNIDSLLKKFND
+2761 NGNINSLLEEFNN

-2796 TGNIDIPNNIDED
+2796 TGNIDILNNIDED

-2845 NPDKV
+2845 NPNQV

-2881 ISEKDKEEMA
+2881 ISKEDKEKMA
-2891 KLGTHKITLILTD
+2891 ELGKHTITLILTD

-2913 RTYKVNP
+2913 RTYIVKP
-2920 SIGRNTIVFRG
+2920 SIGRNTIVFEG
-2931 TQKIGN
+2931 TKKIN
-2937 SSNYRNADTFRLR
+2937 SNYKNADTFSLVFDHDKR
-2950 FEHETKKIKMERI
+2950 KIKMERI
-2963 DENMTFHSD
+2963 NNDMTFHSD
-2972 SAREWYYKLY
+2972 SYGIWYYKLY
-2982 VYSKDGI
+2982 VYSKDGR
-2989 TRKFSA
+2989 TTKFSA
-2995 ELMGN
+2995 ELMGD
-3000 ETSTSDKLNKLL
+3000 ETSTSGKLNKLL
-3012 EGLDFEYGDY
+3012 DGLDFEYGDY

-3030 FQVKINGPVRNQ
+3030 FKVKINGPVRNQ

-3052 GDDFQYTKFI
+3052 GDDFQHTKFI

-3102 NNTVS
+3102 NNRVS
-3107 FPKTT
+3107 FPSTT
-3112 EFYYYDAGNNV
+3112 EFYYYDAGNA

-3132 SSTGISDEYIS
+3132 SSTKSLHEYIS

-3150 NSRLQEKLSQGFK
+3150 NSELQQKLNQGFK

-3246 LQGERFNI
+3246 LQGESFNI
-3254 KENVIAMDADGVTVL
+3254 KKDVIAMDADGVTVL

-3464 KEGNTGGLEIVD
+3464 KEGNTGGLEIVA
-3476 PEEYDDWND
+3476 PEEYGDWND
-3485 LTEEESM
+3485 LTAEESM

-3514 GEGPGTGD
+3514 GEGPGTDD

-3530 NDSGGDDESG
+3530 NDSG

-3575 PAGDGADNGTSE
+3575 QAGDDADNGTPE

-3605 WLIPNK
+3605 WLIPDE
-3611 TKPKFMGTLPRAESL
+3611 TQPKFMGTLPRAESL
-3626 DIPSEGRL
+3626 DTPSEGRL